1 MLPAKNAEMHEK
13 INKPIFIVGSPRSG
27 TSILAWCLGQHP
39 NLFPVPESSW
49 MGDFAVNLAIAHQVG
64 SARGIFSV
72 LSAMGISRDEF
83 FGHIGRSIN
92 SLILKHRG
100 DLDRTRLFTAVQ
112 RFLKEEGFYL
122 GEVTGELDAATTAAL
137 RQYGIADEANDLI
150 YSELVASLK
159 TPAAQSEFKTR
170 WVDQTPQ
177 YSFHICGLRKLF
189 PDALFI
195 HIVRDV
201 TSVVRSMLNFHR
213 IAGTHLVTNEQE
225 AYQYWLRAVR
235 ACLKAEEAYGP
246 HVVYRLR
253 YAALVENTESA
264 LRSLL
269 DFVGEPYSA
278 ECLEPLSERINSSNV
293 PVDFTSEDSATH
305 PAILE
310 EAMRLS
316 RDLQRGSQPVEPSA
330 AAMAEME
337 AAFDERVQYMAVLD
351 SQYCRAVQSMQ
362 KLERTVASETDILS
376 NVPKSATKPIHST

>member
-1 MLPAKNAEMHEK
+1 MHDE

-49 MGDFAVNLAIAHQVG
+49 MGDFAINLAISHQVG
-64 SARGIFSV
+64 AARGIFSV

-83 FGHIGRSIN
+83 FAHIGRSVN
-92 SLILKHRG
+92 SLILKHRC

-112 RFLKEEGFYL
+112 RFLKEEGLYP
-122 GEVTGELDAATTAAL
+122 GEVTGQLDAATSAAL
-137 RQYGIADEANDLI
+137 RQYGIGGDGTGILSSDL
-150 YSELVASLK
+150 VTSLQ
-159 TPAAQSEFKTR
+159 TDVLQSEFKTR

-177 YSFHICGLRKLF
+177 YSFHIYGLRKLF

-213 IAGTHLVTNEQE
+213 IAGTHLVSDEQE
-225 AYQYWLRAVR
+225 AYGYWLRTVK

-246 HVVYRLR
+246 GVVYRLR
-253 YAALVENTESA
+253 YSALVENAETS

-269 DFVGEPYSA
+269 DFVGESYSSK
-278 ECLEPLSERINSSNV
+278 CLEPLSERINSSNV
-293 PVDFTSEDSATH
+293 PADFAFEESATD
-305 PAILE
+305 PAIIE
-310 EAMRLS
+310 QAMKLS
-316 RDLQRGSQPVEPSA
+316 RDLQDGSQTAESSA

-337 AAFDERVQYMAVLD
+337 AAFDERVQYMATLD
-351 SQYCRAVQSMQ
+351 SQYCRAVQTMQ
-362 KLERTVASETDILS
+362 KLERLAASDRDMLPS
-376 NVPKSATKPIHST
+376 VDKPVRGA